1 MRKDL
6 DIGEIHILK
15 PVWDWHD
22 AWMELRCKL
31 VGLGG
36 GEMLPGCRRYVN
48 IRTQIEVRFK
58 WDKEETWIWEPGWR
72 EDTNLETW
80 MGLGWDLD
88 WVEMHILRHGQGYM
102 GLGWSWGII
111 RQLRKDLGG
120 GETHLET
127 CMGLGLCLGGTKMQ
141 FAGPG
146 WRWDVTWVQVRC
158 KYQDPDWSEIQV
170 GQRRNV
176 NRGAWVEM
184 RHKSRDLD
192 WVEMHILRRR

>member
-1 MRKDL
+1 
-6 DIGEIHILK
+6 
-15 PVWDWHD
+15 
-22 AWMELRCKL
+22 
-31 VGLGG
+31 
-36 GEMLPGCRRYVN
+36 MLPGCRRYVN

-120 GETHLET
+120 GETHILKPVWDWDDAWVELR
-127 CMGLGLCLGGTKMQ
+127 CNLVDLDGGEMLSGCRRDANIRTQIEVRFKWDKEE
-141 FAGPG
+141 AWIWEPR
-146 WRWDVTWVQVRC
+146 WRWDTNLETWMGLR
-158 KYQDPDWSEIQV
+158 W
-170 GQRRNV
+170 
-176 NRGAWVEM
+176 
-184 RHKSRDLD
+184 DLD
-192 WVEMHILRRR
+192 WVEMHILRRGWGDMGLGWSWDTIR

>member
-1 MRKDL
+1 
-6 DIGEIHILK
+6 
-15 PVWDWHD
+15 
-22 AWMELRCKL
+22 
-31 VGLGG
+31 
-36 GEMLPGCRRYVN
+36 MLPGCRWYVN

-120 GETHLET
+120 GEAHILKPVWDWDDAWVELR
-127 CMGLGLCLGGTKMQ
+127 CNLLDLDGGEML
-141 FAGPG
+141 PG
-146 WRWDVTWVQVRC
+146 CRWDVNIRTQIEVRFKWDKEEAWIWEPRWRWDTNLETWMGLR
-158 KYQDPDWSEIQV
+158 W
-170 GQRRNV
+170 
-176 NRGAWVEM
+176 
-184 RHKSRDLD
+184 DLD
-192 WVEMHILRRR
+192 WVEMHIMRRGWGDMRLGWSWDTIR